1 MKISVALAAYNGEK
15 YIKEQ
20 IESILC
26 QLGES
31 DEIIVSDDNPFKA
44 TKSVIDSIADPRI
57 KYFAGEGKGV
67 VRNFEN
73 AINRCSGDVIFLADQ
88 DDVWMPDK
96 VSSMLAEFEKGADV
110 ILHDACVTDAELNI
124 TEPSYFAVHGSGAS
138 FSKNLLRN
146 TFVGCC
152 MAFTKEI
159 ASECIPFP
167 GDIAMHDWWIALAS
181 IKRGRKVVIL
191 NKPLILWR
199 RHGENVTGSATSI
212 KQKIRWRINMISSL
226 KKI

>member
-1 MKISVALAAYNGEK
+1 MKISVAIAAYNGEK

-26 QLGES
+26 QLGAN
-31 DEIIVSDDNPFKA
+31 DEIIISDDNPFKE
-44 TKSVIDSIADPRI
+44 TKAVIDSIADARI
-57 KYFAGEGKGV
+57 KYVAGEGKGV

-73 AINRCSGDVIFLADQ
+73 AISLCSGDIIFLADQ

-96 VSSMLAEFEKGADV
+96 VSNMLAEFDKGADL
-110 ILHDACVTDAELNI
+110 ILHDASVADAELNI
-124 TEPSYFAVHGSGAS
+124 TEPSYFAVHGSGVS
-138 FSKNLLRN
+138 FSGNLLRN

-181 IKRGRKVVIL
+181 IRRGRKVVTL
-191 NKPLILWR
+191 DKPLILWR
-199 RHGENVTGSATSI
+199 RHGENVTGSATSM
-212 KQKIRWRINMISSL
+212 KQKIRWRIDMISAL